1 MDIKQQLTKIVCDH
15 LGVGIDQ
22 DSYNKTYNSIWQN
35 PRKRSE
41 GGLRLTDEGY
51 SLFKEKLEMK
61 SYEIEFP
68 KELTITNQVMLW
80 LDRFIDGPYYFN
92 KKSIIV
98 FKEKT
103 AVQLILF
110 SGDIQKFGLA
120 KAMNTA
126 YQ

>member
-15 LGVGIDQ
+15 LGVGIDSG
-22 DSYNKTYNSIWQN
+22 SYAKTYNSIWQN
-35 PRKRSE
+35 PRKSS
-41 GGLRLTDEGY
+41 GLRLTDEGY

-68 KELTITNQVMLW
+68 KDLTITNQVMLW
-80 LDRFIDGPYYFN
+80 LDRFIDGPFYFN

-98 FKEKT
+98 FKVKT

-120 KAMNTA
+120 KAMNIA